1 MSLLHP
7 HFQQIAPGTHFC
19 WELQRAF
26 QIPNEIWP
34 IRCVVECALKHLQN
48 TIAASAANLELV
60 ESQIALIPNVQW
72 VSDGISCF
80 NKPSRRAYYVRS
92 PAEIALRHISAV
104 PMAVQGCKVVRSL
117 QTTSVGA
124 LFTRVIPTIYTE
136 RPCDSNL
143 CIPECANLWKSACNF
158 MQRCMS
164 SPYYIHDLV

>member
-1 MSLLHP
+1 MGLRWNFLL
-7 HFQQIAPGTHFC
+7 Q
-19 WELQRAF
+19 
-26 QIPNEIWP
+26 
-34 IRCVVECALKHLQN
+34 
-48 TIAASAANLELV
+48 
-60 ESQIALIPNVQW
+60 
-72 VSDGISCF
+72 CF
-80 NKPSRRAYYVRS
+80 PLCRAYYVVVS
-92 PAEIALRHISAV
+92 CGTLRCGIFRGSNGVHI
-104 PMAVQGCKVVRSL
+104 GKVVRSL